1 MTIVKYL
8 PSWFPFNHIHS
19 HAHEGRTLAYSA
31 IDKPYEYVQQQMKR
45 GVDRPS
51 CTAEF
56 IHAYESELGRID
68 TESESFIKWGSGS
81 LYARTFANNTIPVL
95 SLNFYALKLGVKQ

>member
-1 MTIVKYL
+1 
-8 PSWFPFNHIHS
+8 
-19 HAHEGRTLAYSA
+19 
-31 IDKPYEYVQQQMKR
+31 MKR

-68 TESESFIKWGSGS
+68 PESESFIKWGSGS
-81 LYARTFANNTIPVL
+81 LYARTLTDIITPISFAKLLHFKAGSETVRKAFEL
-95 SLNFYALKLGVKQ
+95 SFSGSTC